1 MPGDTV
7 TVVIRYEARPDAADA
22 ALAALAALV
31 ATVVREEPDCL
42 GIRVYRDLAEPG
54 RILLDEEWT
63 SREAYLGPHLTTPH
77 LTAFVERAPALFT
90 GPPEITFWERR
101 ADVRRG

>member
-1 MPGDTV
+1 MPAETV
-7 TVVIRYEARPDAADA
+7 TVVIRYVALPGAAEP
-22 ALAALAALV
+22 ALAALSALV
-31 ATVVREEPDCL
+31 ATVVSEEPDCL
-42 GIRVYRDLAEPG
+42 GIRVYRDLSEPG

-77 LTAFVERAPALFT
+77 MRAFIERAPELFA